1 MFLNRESNTTAAVS
15 VLGRILSSYGVKTQ
29 KELSEVTG
37 IPANTISN
45 WVQRGSVPGNIIL
58 KCALDNGVDAGWL
71 VTGEFVDTPEMLHQ
85 DVNLKGKAL
94 YEQILASGGRA
105 VLRRMLDA
113 YGFSTQKE
121 LGELLDIAPGTIST
135 WIRRDFFPGDV
146 VVACALDTG
155 VSLEWLAIGKGSPHH
170 LGHSDVSDAGD
181 TVLVPRK
188 TLKAGKLQVA
198 GDWKADNAFLP
209 AGVHSPLLVEGSTAS
224 WLVDTGVTCLG
235 NGRWLLDIDG
245 RNDIYDVSLL
255 PGKKI
260 SVTGTAAQ
268 FQCGADEVSPVG
280 LVVFTITRN
289 V

>member
-1 MFLNRESNTTAAVS
+1 MNRESNTTATVS

-45 WVQRGSVPGNIIL
+45 WVQRDSVPGNIIL

-71 VTGEFVDTPEMLHQ
+71 VTGEFIDGPEMLHQ
-85 DVNLKGKAL
+85 DANLKGKAL

-170 LGHSDVSDAGD
+170 IHHETNDTGD

-188 TLKAGKLQVA
+188 TLKAGKLQAA
-198 GDWKADNAFLP
+198 GDWKADSAFLP
-209 AGVHSPLLVEGSTAS
+209 EGVNTPLLVEGSMAS

-245 RNDIYDVSLL
+245 RNDVYDVSLL

-260 SVTGTAAQ
+260 SVIGSTAQ
-268 FQCGADEVSPVG
+268 FQCGAEEVSPVG

-289 V
+289 A